1 MRNRSGVAL
10 AAVLGIALAASL
22 GAPAE
27 GGVPSDDFEIT
38 AARRA
43 GAPYDDDGF
52 RLNLDEGENK
62 SVLLKVKSTNA
73 EPEVV
78 TLRQSPI
85 WPEGITA
92 KHFRG
97 DLEITDAVLG
107 EGFDVTVQSGPAE
120 RFRARF
126 KRPNGT
132 PAEGCANIHVSQL
145 DGSFSA
151 VLIAINQGQ
160 DACAI

>member
-1 MRNRSGVAL
+1 LRKRSGVAL
-10 AAVLGIALAASL
+10 SAVLGFSLAASL

-27 GGVPSDDFEIT
+27 GGVPTEDFEIT

-43 GAPYDDDGF
+43 GAPYDEDGF
-52 RLNLDEGENK
+52 RLNLDEDENK
-62 SVLLKVKSTNA
+62 SVLLKVKSTNGQ
-73 EPEVV
+73 PEDV

-92 KHFRG
+92 KHFRD

-107 EGFDVTVQSGPAE
+107 EGYNVTVQSGPAE

-132 PAEGCANIHVSQL
+132 SGEGCANIHVSQL

-151 VLIAINQGQ
+151 VLIAINQDK
-160 DACAI
+160 DACVI